1 MSARLHDALSVVIKV
16 VNHIKSKSLQDR
28 LFREFCK
35 QNVEEFEWLVLPT
48 EVSIPFEVNVAEI
61 ELSLQEPLIELQSDE
76 ITRAKSKDEKY
87 NIWKTTDVTT
97 KYPLLCERKAL
108 SRYNPNKEIVIIQ
121 PKENLDES
129 YSYSIDYEEA
139 KNAAQSIRMNPSD
152 GGSLHHR
159 TLENPSYESENSE
172 FETNIISAQE
182 KSLAEEDD
190 DVDAVGFYYDGVWS
204 LFVLVLINSTV
215 FPIIYGVN
223 AMKGKYDNLP
233 KWVYQIINFIEDV
246 FLPFFGIQVVGQ
258 KKKGIR
264 GKRQFKRKRD

>member
-1 MSARLHDALSVVIKV
+1 MNGLLFIRLLILTSAVVA
-16 VNHIKSKSLQDR
+16 Q
-28 LFREFCK
+28 
-35 QNVEEFEWLVLPT
+35 
-48 EVSIPFEVNVAEI
+48 
-61 ELSLQEPLIELQSDE
+61 ELSLFYDEDEEEEENETIVKLRTQKHPLFLNL
-76 ITRAKSKDEKY
+76 R
-87 NIWKTTDVTT
+87 
-97 KYPLLCERKAL
+97 
-108 SRYNPNKEIVIIQ
+108 SRYNPNEEIVSIQ

-139 KNAAQSIRMNPSD
+139 KNAAQPIRMNPSD

-204 LFVLVLINSTV
+204 LFVLVLINSTI

-233 KWVYQIINFIEDV
+233 KWVYQIVNFIEDV

-264 GKRQFKRKRD
+264 GKRQFKRKRDCEYLEEIFQMVCKSINCINRLSSELSCGSTSVLSRIQR